1 MFAELPEANVRRW
14 QVEHCEQL
22 SKGNMFLDCGAGCN
36 LSLKPWN
43 DTINKYYL
51 PAAPALASNVS
62 PCVCLRVSF
71 MGKSGP
77 DETFYSGN

>member
-1 MFAELPEANVRRW
+1 MFY
-14 QVEHCEQL
+14 
-22 SKGNMFLDCGAGCN
+22 
-36 LSLKPWN
+36 